1 MNSQVVTMGISSY
14 QKFFREREKRE
25 KREAERQRDRERV
38 TERHRETENWNFHTT
53 CFMTKG
59 NF

>member
-1 MNSQVVTMGISSY
+1 MGISSY

-38 TERHRETENWNFHTT
+38 TERHRETERELEFPHYM
-53 CFMTKG
+53 FYDKR
-59 NF
+59 

>member
-38 TERHRETENWNFHTT
+38 TERQRDRERTGISTLHVL
-53 CFMTKG
+53 
-59 NF
+59 

>member
-38 TERHRETENWNFHTT
+38 TERHRETERELEFPHYM
-53 CFMTKG
+53 FYDKR
-59 NF
+59 